1 MFISLD
7 WISDFVDIS
16 DVDPKVV
23 ADKLTMAT
31 AEVEGV
37 STITR
42 YVDGVLVGEIVSAEP
57 FETPD
62 GKTRTLCKVNR
73 PESALRARRSRAWR
87 QENREVGSLRLRE
100 RRYFMQCRRT
110 RHELLAR
117 DSLRMPR
124 RHESRRA
131 VFRLRPRVRR
141 PY

>member
-31 AEVEGV
+31 AEVEGL
-37 STITR
+37 TAITR

-62 GKTRTLCKVNR
+62 GKTR
-73 PESALRARRSRAWR
+73 LRDSRRSY
-87 QENREVGSLRLRE
+87 RLPQR
-100 RRYFMQCRRT
+100 
-110 RHELLAR
+110 
-117 DSLRMPR
+117 
-124 RHESRRA
+124 SR
-131 VFRLRPRVRR
+131 
-141 PY
+141 